1 MDNLHARMGA
11 PAHDEPKNVSQ
22 EAPRYISP
30 HPPVAVSEQKKNKDK
45 KPRPK
50 WLVVLVVVSV
60 IAAVSLGVAK
70 MVLNGGMD
78 GINRDRYQAV
88 FLADDS
94 AGVSVYFGKLE
105 RLPDG
110 YYKLSNVFFLPADQ
124 TADKISQDKTAQLAR
139 MADQIHSPQDMLILP
154 REQIAYY
161 QNMDESSTFAQY
173 IKQNSQ
179 KN

>member
-94 AGVSVYFGKLE
+94 AGVSV
-105 RLPDG
+105 
-110 YYKLSNVFFLPADQ
+110 LSNLRFLNLRDLKSESLPASNE
-124 TADKISQDKTAQLAR
+124 INQLIITTYLR
-139 MADQIHSPQDMLILP
+139 GV
-154 REQIAYY
+154 
-161 QNMDESSTFAQY
+161 
-173 IKQNSQ
+173 
-179 KN
+179 